1 MQTRRQFVKGIG
13 AGLLLPSVWDQ
24 LANYLESYGEP
35 LLRPPRAVKD
45 TLYATRWSEDFQLSL
60 NTDEDEMPPAS
71 MSIRDYISFFA
82 DGDDPGC
89 WYTEDY
95 EQPIGDFFVWE
106 IWPYHYSS
114 SARAFYF
121 LSGLDLGDL
130 CRCSDTGK
138 GYLNFV
144 ENPSPGNDSRFVCTD
159 ELGASI
165 LQDRLN
171 EYGHEVQIILR

>member
-1 MQTRRQFVKGIG
+1 MNASADCSSCGTPLPQVTVGGLCPRCLIG
-13 AGLLLPSVWDQ
+13 
-24 LANYLESYGEP
+24 
-35 LLRPPRAVKD
+35 R
-45 TLYATRWSEDFQLSL
+45 
-60 NTDEDEMPPAS
+60 
-71 MSIRDYISFFA
+71 IFA

-89 WYTEDY
+89 WDTEDY

-138 GYLNFV
+138 GYLDFV

-159 ELGASI
+159 ELGANI